1 VVNLTKNTLKFQIP
15 NPKSRT
21 RWDLVIGVW
30 VLLSAATSVYAQGQR
45 AVEQGPAPE
54 VPRTLRAAA
63 PIDLTGTW
71 VSVVTEDWRW
81 RMMTP
86 PRYDYA
92 AVPMNADARRV
103 ADNWDP
109 AADEAAGQQCKVYG
123 AAAVMR
129 VPGRLRVSW
138 ADDNTLKVETDAGA
152 QTRML
157 RYGTSETGT
166 ARTWQ
171 GQTKA
176 IWQMPEATGRGGRGG
191 PRSGQL
197 KTVTTN
203 LRAGYLR
210 TNGVPYSENAVVTE
224 YYVRVTAPNG
234 DEWLVVTSMVDDPT
248 YLNEP
253 FVTSSHFKKEPNDAK
268 FAPVPCGATSTSS
281 PAVAQNDPGLP
292 FETITV
298 EVAGYWNDLFH
309 EDLWDRRSGLLVG
322 DYTGLPLNEAG
333 KLASASWEPG
343 WFAIPEEQCRPHT
356 GIYGPRGPSNIH
368 VARVVNPETQAV
380 MRYDVFLGISERTIF
395 VDGRPHPPEYAP
407 HLFAGFST
415 GQWEG
420 LALKFTTTH
429 NKAGYLQRNGTPHSD
444 QAVATEWFIR
454 QGDTLLLISLIDDPG
469 YMSEGLMRTTNWKL
483 DRTPQRAAR
492 AGTDCNPF
500 EVADE
505 RIGQEKHFVPHYLP
519 GQYEVHKEFQTMF
532 GIPQEAAFGGA
543 ETLYPE
549 YKARLDQLRAAMLK
563 RTTSARPVAGSTTA
577 RADFVGEWRLNRGKS
592 NFEVSWRREG
602 LDGRDGSAPERRII
616 RITAAANGALAH
628 QIDTQ
633 IVANDTG
640 FFRLEYTAPPDGKD
654 YPAKGG
660 AVETFSLKRVD
671 PLTIERTGKIKGA
684 VVETGVWKLS
694 PDGKVLTITT
704 QGDVNGAKY
713 SNVQVFE
720 REN

>member
-1 VVNLTKNTLKFQIP
+1 
-15 NPKSRT
+15 
-21 RWDLVIGVW
+21 
-30 VLLSAATSVYAQGQR
+30 
-45 AVEQGPAPE
+45 
-54 VPRTLRAAA
+54 
-63 PIDLTGTW
+63 
-71 VSVVTEDWRW
+71 
-81 RMMTP
+81 
-86 PRYDYA
+86 
-92 AVPMNADARRV
+92 V

-109 AADEAAGQQCKVYG
+109 AADEAGGQQCKNYG
-123 AAAVMR
+123 AASVMR
-129 VPGRLRVSW
+129 MPGRLRVAW
-138 ADDNTLKVETDAGA
+138 ADDNTLRVETDAGM
-152 QTRML
+152 QTRLL
-157 RYGTSETGT
+157 RHGLLPAGGE
-166 ARTWQ
+166 RTWQ
-171 GQTKA
+171 GQSQA
-176 IWQMPEATGRGGRGG
+176 IWQIPEPAGRGRAAV
-191 PRSGQL
+191 RSGQL
-197 KTVTTN
+197 KVVTTN
-203 LRAGYLR
+203 MRGGYLR
-210 TNGVPYSENAVVTE
+210 TNGVPYSDNAELTE

-234 DEWLVVTSMVDDPT
+234 DEWLVVTSSVDDPR

-268 FAPVPCGATSTSS
+268 FSPRPCGAPAAGG
-281 PAVAQNDPGLP
+281 PAVAQGDPGLP
-292 FETITV
+292 FETIGV

-322 DYTGLPLNEAG
+322 DFTGLPLNAAG
-333 KLASASWEPG
+333 KFASASWEPG

-380 MRYDVFLGISERTIF
+380 ARYDVFLGISERTIF
-395 VDGRPHPPEYAP
+395 MDGRPHPPEYAP
-407 HLFAGFST
+407 HTFAGFST
-415 GQWEG
+415 GEWEG

-444 QAVATEWFIR
+444 QAVATEWLIR

-483 DRTPQRAAR
+483 DRTPQRPAR
-492 AGTDCNPF
+492 ALTDCNPF

-532 GIPQEAAFGGA
+532 GLPQEAAFGGA

-549 YKARLDQLRAAMLK
+549 YRTTLDQLRAALLK
-563 RTTSARPVAGSTTA
+563 RTTSAKPAGGATTA

-616 RITAAANGALAH
+616 RITQAADGALAH

-640 FFRLEYTAPPDGKD
+640 FFRMEYTARPDGQD

-660 AVETFSLKRVD
+660 AIETVSLKRVD

-684 VVETGVWKLS
+684 VVETGVWTLS
-694 PDGKVLTITT
+694 PDGRVLTVTT
-704 QGDVNGAKY
+704 RGDVNGAKY